1 MSFTE
6 DELQA
11 FNTILERRLATHRR
25 EMEQTIDRRINA
37 LRRDFDQLL
46 AAAQQEILRTL
57 AWQFAKQQNGMNAA
71 LNQKFDLQQKHIAQ
85 VISQQ
90 AEHSQQQ
97 TEELLDRVQDTQLL
111 GIEKLIGQRLALP
124 STGESA
130 SYAGND
136 EHIPPPHL
144 EAIEVQT
151 DLPWEDLA
159 DVFSKLLD
167 ARFSALN
174 ESIQAII
181 KSWEQHLSVQLHNMS
196 GHVQPYRGD
205 MASMTNPNDILRG
218 IEQLEQIVESMQVV
232 MTTNHALLSN
242 RLYHHQQLPLERA
255 HPSSRAH
262 PTPLNGINN
271 PLSLPG
277 EHDDH

>member
-11 FNTILERRLATHRR
+11 FNTILERRLVAHRR
-25 EMEQTIDRRINA
+25 EVEQALDRRVNA

-46 AAAQQEILRTL
+46 AAAQQVILRTL
-57 AWQFAKQQNGMNAA
+57 AWQFANQQNGLNAT
-71 LNQKFDLQQKHIAQ
+71 LNQKFDMQQKHVTQA
-85 VISQQ
+85 VSQQ
-90 AEHSQQQ
+90 AEHNQRQ
-97 TEELLDRVQDTQLL
+97 TGEILDRVQSTQLL
-111 GIEKLIGQRLALP
+111 EIEQLLDQRLALQ
-124 STGESA
+124 SFGERA
-130 SYAGND
+130 AHAGGD
-136 EHIPPPHL
+136 EHTPPPHI

-174 ESIQAII
+174 ESIQAIMRN
-181 KSWEQHLSVQLHNMS
+181 WEQHFSVQLHNIR
-196 GHVQPYRGD
+196 GQVQSYRGD
-205 MASMTNPNDILRG
+205 MPSPANSNEILRG
-218 IEQLEQIVESMQVV
+218 IEQLEHIVESMQVV

-242 RLYHHQQLPLERA
+242 RLYHHQHLPLERA
-255 HPSSRAH
+255 HPSSHAQ
-262 PTPLNGINN
+262 PTSLNGVSN

-277 EHDDH
+277 EHDDR

>member
-1 MSFTE
+1 MAFTE

-25 EMEQTIDRRINA
+25 EVEQTFDRRINA

-46 AAAQQEILRTL
+46 AAAQHKILRTL
-57 AWQFAKQQNGMNAA
+57 TWQFANQQNGMNAA
-71 LNQKFDLQQKHIAQ
+71 LNQKFDLQQKHVTQ
-85 VISQQ
+85 VVSQQ
-90 AEHSQQQ
+90 AEQSQQQ
-97 TEELLDRVQDTQLL
+97 IEELLDRVQGRQLL
-111 GIEKLIGQRLALP
+111 GIEQMLDQRLALP
-124 STGESA
+124 AAGERVA
-130 SYAGND
+130 YADSD
-136 EHIPPPHL
+136 EHTPLPHL

-159 DVFSKLLD
+159 AVFSKLMD

-181 KSWEQHLSVQLHNMS
+181 KSWEQHLSVQLHNMR
-196 GHVQPYRGD
+196 GQGQPYRGD
-205 MASMTNPNDILRG
+205 MPSLTNSNEILRG
-218 IEQLEQIVESMQVV
+218 IEQLEQIVESLQVV
-232 MTTNHALLSN
+232 MTTNHTLLSN

-255 HPSSRAH
+255 HPSSHGH
-262 PTPLNGINN
+262 PTPLNGMNN

-277 EHDDH
+277 EHEDH